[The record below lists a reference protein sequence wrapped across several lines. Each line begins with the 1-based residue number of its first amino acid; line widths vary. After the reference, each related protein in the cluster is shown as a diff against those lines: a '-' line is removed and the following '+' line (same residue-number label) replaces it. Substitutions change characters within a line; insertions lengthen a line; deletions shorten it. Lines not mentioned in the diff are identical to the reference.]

1 MEDYDVVEDFDGDLD
16 MEDEGLELVP
26 SSKREDEMFV
36 PAEAEMAPEIFW
48 ATRG

>member
-36 PAEAEMAPEIFW
+36 PAKAEIAPEIFW